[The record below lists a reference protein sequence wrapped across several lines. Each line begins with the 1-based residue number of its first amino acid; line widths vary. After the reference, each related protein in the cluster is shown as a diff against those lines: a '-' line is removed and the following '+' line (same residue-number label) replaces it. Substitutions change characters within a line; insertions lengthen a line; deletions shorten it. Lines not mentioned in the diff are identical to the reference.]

1 MQKRKKNNK
10 FPSKYLQSEWNFRR
24 WSLEFGE
31 HGAARPKIVFRR
43 WCLVVGWPTWR
54 WKLKRRAHLCAP
66 TCVAGTFRLGAG
78 RVRLDAG
85 RVELPFAVLHVGLP
99 LALVLAA
106 LPPAL
111 LPLAARHCKSGGA
124 AVAAAADAARCGLL
138 ERQLLRVDSL
148 IRSRGGNTRQYLSSS
163 CYSDW

>member
-10 FPSKYLQSEWNFRR
+10 FPSKYLQTEWNFRR

-106 LPPAL
+106 AAFVLAACPPTL
-111 LPLAARHCKSGGA
+111 LPLAARHCRNGG
-124 AVAAAADAARCGLL
+124 AAADAV
-138 ERQLLRVDSL
+138 RVAC
-148 IRSRGGNTRQYLSSS
+148 LSNN
-163 CYSDW
+163 CYGSIV